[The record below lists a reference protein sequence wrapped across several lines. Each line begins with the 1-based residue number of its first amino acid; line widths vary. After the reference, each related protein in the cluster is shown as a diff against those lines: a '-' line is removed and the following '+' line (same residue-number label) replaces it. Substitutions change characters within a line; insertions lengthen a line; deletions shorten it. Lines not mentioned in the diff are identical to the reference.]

1 MLGQKKQTKEI
12 NNNNYNNKQTTTAT
26 ISTIFPKHLPGASGE
41 ADFTRC
47 RGDDQTD
54 FGAGKTIQLGRG
66 GKIVMRNRHLP
77 KIKKRETDKG
87 KG

>member
-1 MLGQKKQTKEI
+1 MLTRVSHRHECWTKKKQTKQI
-12 NNNNYNNKQTTTAT
+12 NNNNDNIKQTTTAT

-66 GKIVMRNRHLP
+66 GKIVMRRLALA
-77 KIKKRETDKG
+77 KK
-87 KG
+87 

>member
-1 MLGQKKQTKEI
+1 MNAGPKKNRQNKSTTTTI
-12 NNNNYNNKQTTTAT
+12 YNNKQTTTAR

-66 GKIVMRNRHLP
+66 GKIVMRRLALA
-77 KIKKRETDKG
+77 KK
-87 KG
+87 